1 MFSRLNGNCLDLDLR
16 SSPQFGSDKLI
27 SEIPISTEMR
37 EHPLRSLLSR
47 LLRGPGNSF
56 QIELVYRHRGAPD
69 DQIGIRVSTISR
81 LGKGWFMLEDGD
93 TQIPYHRV
101 LYVRDLASGATLW
114 EKRQPGLA
122 LGRAL

>member
-1 MFSRLNGNCLDLDLR
+1 MANG
-16 SSPQFGSDKLI
+16 
-27 SEIPISTEMR
+27 MR

-47 LLRGPGNSF
+47 LLRGPGNSS